1 LREIQNKKLHAL
13 SKLKTKKV
21 TAYSFIPLN
30 IMYFTVNPHLN
41 LVPKYLKETFI
52 SLCVERDQKHIIFIR
67 YYTLKSKNSELR
79 SSPFVPLP
87 KFWCINVQLM
97 SPILEICS
105 FISFI
110 LFKAIVIDISILFRK
125 W

>member
-1 LREIQNKKLHAL
+1 
-13 SKLKTKKV
+13 
-21 TAYSFIPLN
+21 
-30 IMYFTVNPHLN
+30 
-41 LVPKYLKETFI
+41 
-52 SLCVERDQKHIIFIR
+52 VERDQKHIIFIR

-105 FISFI
+105 FLSFI
-110 LFKAIVIDISILFRK
+110 LFNAIVIDISILFRK
-125 W
+125 WRGSQLKSNNTRIQPHLITMSLSDTTSYNMFKNIHTHCIVIKLKLKTNKI